1 MIRGGAALALL
12 IAVASSASA
21 QDGAALF
28 EPCRACH
35 ALDPAAKPM
44 AGPNL
49 AGLLGRKVAGDSQF
63 DYSPVLQQARD
74 EGRVWTADSLETFIA
89 DPEAVFPGTWMSR
102 LPIPNAADR
111 QALVRFITDPASR

>member
-12 IAVASSASA
+12 IALGSSAAA

-49 AGLLGRKVAGDSQF
+49 AGLNGRKVAGDQAF

-74 EGRVWTADSLETFIA
+74 DGRVWSADALETFIA
-89 DPEAVFPGTWMSR
+89 DPETVFPGTWMSR
-102 LPIPNAADR
+102 LPIPSAADR
-111 QALVRFITDPASR
+111 RALVRFITDPASR

>member
-1 MIRGGAALALL
+1 MIRGSAALALL
-12 IAVASSASA
+12 IAVASSAAA

-49 AGLLGRKVAGDSQF
+49 AGLLGRKIAGDPQF
-63 DYSPVLQQARD
+63 DYSPVLRQAHD
-74 EGRVWTADSLETFIA
+74 EGRVWNTGSLEAFIA
-89 DPEAVFPGTWMSR
+89 DPEVAFPGTWMSR

-111 QALVRFITDPASR
+111 QALVRFITEPASR

>member
-1 MIRGGAALALL
+1 MIRGRAALALL
-12 IAVASSASA
+12 IAVTSSAAA

-49 AGLLGRKVAGDSQF
+49 AGLLERKIAGDPQF
-63 DYSPVLQQARD
+63 DYSPVLRQARD
-74 EGRVWTADSLETFIA
+74 EGRVWSGASLEAFIA
-89 DPEAVFPGTWMSR
+89 DPEALFPGTWMSR